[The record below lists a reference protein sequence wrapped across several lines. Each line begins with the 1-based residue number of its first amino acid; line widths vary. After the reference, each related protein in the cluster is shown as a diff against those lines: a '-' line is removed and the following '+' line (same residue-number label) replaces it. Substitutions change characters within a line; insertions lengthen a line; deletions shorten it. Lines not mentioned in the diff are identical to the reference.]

1 MNKIKDARIA
11 AGLSQKKMSQILEI
25 PVRTIQDWEGG
36 KRQLMYNNIAFRK
49 KQPLFS
55 KKFDFFEKF

>member
-36 KRQLMYNNIAFRK
+36 KRQPPVYV
-49 KQPLFS
+49 
-55 KKFDFFEKF
+55 EKLIIEKLEKLKNADI